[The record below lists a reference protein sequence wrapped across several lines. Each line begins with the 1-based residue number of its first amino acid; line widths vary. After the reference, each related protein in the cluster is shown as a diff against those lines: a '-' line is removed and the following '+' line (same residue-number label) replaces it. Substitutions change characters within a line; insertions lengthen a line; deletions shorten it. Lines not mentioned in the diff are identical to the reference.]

1 MDMTVLIDRNART
14 AIVVAQGRK
23 RTHLVALEEGELVV
37 RPYRQDEL
45 LARGFKAMDYPLKR
59 AVRQYLK
66 HSGGVSKAAKKALRG
81 LLKPK
86 GETHE

>member
-1 MDMTVLIDRNART
+1 MQFTVLIDRNART

-37 RPYRQDEL
+37 RPYTAAEL
-45 LARGFKAMDYPLKR
+45 QERGFKPLDYPLKR
-59 AVRQYLK
+59 AVRKYLK
-66 HSGGVSKAAKKALRG
+66 HSGGVSKAAKKALRAIIQS
-81 LLKPK
+81 K